1 LEALALD
8 INQALSAENPASA
21 GFFVFYVLRG
31 TLPVT
36 KSQEMKWIPQTYP
49 KLAKKPKLPGPS
61 ITSQVNPA
69 STGTL
74 LHVKLRAHVL
84 SV

>member
-1 LEALALD
+1 MVISTPETFVTRAASAIRLAGPIRSECLEALALD

-36 KSQEMKWIPQTYP
+36 KSQEI
-49 KLAKKPKLPGPS
+49 
-61 ITSQVNPA
+61 
-69 STGTL
+69 
-74 LHVKLRAHVL
+74 
-84 SV
+84 